1 MMVAMI
7 KALFNTI
14 TIENEVLS
22 ANLSKAQSFSYRSHD
37 INQVN
42 STKLIFCF
50 SSPQTKPY
58 ISSRNKHSKYTPLS
72 IFFFPFQVCD
82 VVDRVLKSPHAEI
95 LKELNP
101 VCKTQDLLLRLECNC
116 LS

>member
-1 MMVAMI
+1 MVALI
-7 KALFNTI
+7 KAFFNEI

-22 ANLSKAQSFSYRSHD
+22 TNLSKAQSFSYRSHD

-72 IFFFPFQVCD
+72 IFFPFQVCD

-101 VCKTQDLLLRLECNC
+101 VCKTQDLLLRLECNY